1 MRLSLRATQDQG
13 DVPTPP
19 ECQLGV
25 GPSERSPVRGPSLY
39 RLAGLGHPRHS
50 LASARTA
57 RRMETP
63 LGVPA
68 RNHLTSPNV
77 LWVSKSSGEIIS
89 A

>member
-1 MRLSLRATQDQG
+1 MRLSLRTAQDWG
-13 DVPTPP
+13 EVSTPP
-19 ECQLGV
+19 GCQLRV
-25 GPSERSPVRGPSLY
+25 GPSKCSPVRGRSLY
-39 RLAGLGHPRHS
+39 RLAVLGHPRHS